1 MFYEDGT
8 HQQYSGNDDKQQ
20 LVLYSVMMVFMMMF
34 MLMFMMVFMFVVVF
48 MRMFVMVFVSTVLTL
63 VMMSHILFFYI
74 FHCKGTNL
82 FHNLATKN
90 VSLYQTTH
98 QEVDQHGNPE
108 SMISPD
114 GYQETDKG
122 KERDSGNE

>member
-8 HQQYSGNDDKQQ
+8 HQQYSGNDDEQQ

-34 MLMFMMVFMFVVVF
+34 MLMFMMVFMFVV
-48 MRMFVMVFVSTVLTL
+48 MFVVMFVSTVLTL

-82 FHNLATKN
+82 FHNLATKY

-114 GYQETDKG
+114 GYQETDTG

>member
-1 MFYEDGT
+1 
-8 HQQYSGNDDKQQ
+8 
-20 LVLYSVMMVFMMMF
+20 MMVFMMMF
-34 MLMFMMVFMFVVVF
+34 MPMLVMVFMFVV
-48 MRMFVMVFVSTVLTL
+48 MFVVMFVSTVLTL

-82 FHNLATKN
+82 FHNSATKN

-114 GYQETDKG
+114 GYQETDTG

>member
-1 MFYEDGT
+1 
-8 HQQYSGNDDKQQ
+8 
-20 LVLYSVMMVFMMMF
+20 
-34 MLMFMMVFMFVVVF
+34 MMVFMF
-48 MRMFVMVFVSTVLTL
+48 MFVMVFMFMLVMVFMFMVMFVSTVLTL

-114 GYQETDKG
+114 RYQETDTG

>member
-1 MFYEDGT
+1 
-8 HQQYSGNDDKQQ
+8 
-20 LVLYSVMMVFMMMF
+20 MMVFMMMF
-34 MLMFMMVFMFVVVF
+34 MLMFMVMFMFVMVF

-82 FHNLATKN
+82 FHNSATKN

-114 GYQETDKG
+114 GYQETDTG